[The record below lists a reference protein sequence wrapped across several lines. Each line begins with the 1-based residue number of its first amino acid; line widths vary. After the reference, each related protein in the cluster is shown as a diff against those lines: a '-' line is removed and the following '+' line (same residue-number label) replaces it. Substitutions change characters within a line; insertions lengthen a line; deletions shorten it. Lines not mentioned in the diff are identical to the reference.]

1 VPKLLREKKKK
12 RQKFLQ
18 KITKNHMSGGRG
30 GARLFTARRGRC
42 SSSSVVLLAR
52 DVLAFAV
59 VFSLYAS
66 WRSSG
71 ASSNGARFFSSSS
84 SPASSSVEA
93 IDDDVVVRDFSAT
106 TGREQ
111 QRRYFDDDRGE
122 EEEEKEEGEE
132 RRRIGGHGNARLV
145 KEDEDRE
152 AFESSDEEPVDPSPP
167 LPPSPSLPPPPRAP
181 PPPSPLSPPPTKLPG
196 EEGKEEDKEDEE
208 YYYAN
213 KYTVL
218 PRPDQS
224 NIPLNAQE
232 VRSDTNHPQWMKDMW
247 AQQTKALT
255 EEAKKELERKIYEG
269 AIPPE
274 LSHAKPG
281 DVIFVTFATHSVR
294 DFAKNWVDA
303 ARRLK
308 LEPHFVGALDE
319 KMMKDLKD
327 WNVPTMLLTGNSVLA
342 NRGVQFIT
350 AGSAAF
356 KKMGTV
362 KTKFVQDLLDMNLN
376 PILSD
381 ADVVWMR
388 DPRGYFNKGTYGEAD
403 ILVST
408 DCIDVPGDKDDSNK
422 CAHVNFNTGI
432 LHIRATEAS
441 KNFLQQWKTKVATST
456 IAWMRDQP
464 AFNLLMHEGVS
475 GMHLENAI
483 KLKDP
488 ADRGKEGFRMVY
500 YAANATVK
508 LGVLP
513 NWLFGN
519 GHSYFVQWH
528 HKQFPEDGEPYAV
541 HTTYQYGDD
550 GQYAWGKRERMRQA
564 GIWTADDR
572 EYYEDA
578 NAKYLIVPDVF
589 AQVKHAN
596 GPGGTKMK
604 TVGYGKDDYRVA
616 IERHFAEDKVRR
628 ETVRNLLALGKLL
641 DRTVI
646 LPEPR
651 CYCDKIWN
659 NLNGCRA
666 PGAEKFVLPY
676 SCPMDHLYDLP
687 SWFRSGLKFREPG
700 FLADSR
706 VPDSV
711 RNDII
716 RVNVERRKNSALVL
730 EGDDDGRAEKME
742 TIKNSFD
749 IDEKE
754 EGSKSASSSS
764 SSSSSDVQ
772 LPFGFTA
779 AMAEEALKPFSS
791 HAVIEFDYLA
801 EEGAFCGFHSEEENH
816 LFDDSVRGALS
827 HYQYYCFTEPW
838 QAAGA
843 PRSGRHP
850 NEPYEPQVVKRH
862 CGEMDTAMR
871 FLGKIHLGVIEHVN
885 KNENP
890 LQCTCEFGFAPPT
903 PLNAVARGPA
913 CTHESHVSR

>member
-1 VPKLLREKKKK
+1 
-12 RQKFLQ
+12 
-18 KITKNHMSGGRG
+18 MSGGRG
-30 GARLFTARRGRC
+30 GVGVGGGRARGGVWSRR
-42 SSSSVVLLAR
+42 A
-52 DVLAFAV
+52 AV
-59 VFSLYAS
+59 
-66 WRSSG
+66 
-71 ASSNGARFFSSSS
+71 
-84 SPASSSVEA
+84 
-93 IDDDVVVRDFSAT
+93 VVVRDCVAFCAAFTLYAT
-106 TGREQ
+106 WRSGLHHHHHHHHHHRNDNAHLHPHRFVKGGDRSQTTRETTHHRHHHL
-111 QRRYFDDDRGE
+111 QRRE
-122 EEEEKEEGEE
+122 EEEEEEEE
-132 RRRIGGHGNARLV
+132 RRRTTGGYGNKRLV
-145 KEDEDRE
+145 DEEDDAE

-167 LPPSPSLPPPPRAP
+167 VPPEPTMPPPPPTPPPSPS
-181 PPPSPLSPPPTKLPG
+181 PSPSPNEKFTI
-196 EEGKEEDKEDEE
+196 
-208 YYYAN
+208 
-213 KYTVL
+213 L

-247 AQQTKALT
+247 AQRTKALT

-281 DVIFVTFATHSVR
+281 NTIFVTFATHSVK
-294 DFAKNWVDA
+294 DFAKNWVNA

-319 KMMKDLKD
+319 KMLKDLKS
-327 WNVPTMLLTGNSVLA
+327 WNVPSMLLTGNSVLA
-342 NRGVQFIT
+342 NRGAHFIT

-388 DPRGYFNKGTYGEAD
+388 DPRKYFNKGTYGKAD

-408 DCIDVPGDKDDSNK
+408 DCIDVPGDKEDSNK

-432 LHIRATEAS
+432 LHIRATEES
-441 KNFLQQWKTKVATST
+441 KNFLQEWKTKVATST

-464 AFNLLMHEGVS
+464 AFNLLMHEGVR
-475 GMHLENAI
+475 GHALEDAI
-483 KLKDP
+483 KLKD
-488 ADRGKEGFRMVY
+488 ASDRGKEGMRMVY

-528 HKQFPEDGEPYAV
+528 HKKFPEDGEPYAV

-550 GQYAWGKRERMRQA
+550 GNYAWGKRERMRQA
-564 GIWTADDR
+564 GIWTTDDV
-572 EYYEDA
+572 EYYEDPH
-578 NAKYLIVPDVF
+578 AKYLVVPDVF
-589 AQVKHAN
+589 AQVKHSN
-596 GPGGTKMK
+596 GPDGMKMK

-628 ETVRNLLALGKLL
+628 ETVRNLLAIGRLL
-641 DRTVI
+641 NRTII

-676 SCPMDHLYDLP
+676 SCPMDHIYDLP
-687 SWFRSGLKFREPG
+687 SWFRNGLKFRRPG
-700 FLADSR
+700 FLADPR

-716 RVNVERRKNSALVL
+716 RVNVERRKNSALIL
-730 EGDDDGRAEKME
+730 EGDEDKEEVKK
-742 TIKNSFD
+742 TNSFD
-749 IDEKE
+749 IEEETEEKGG
-754 EGSKSASSSS
+754 GSTSSSS
-764 SSSSSDVQ
+764 SHLVGDVQ

-779 AMAEEALKPFSS
+779 EMAEEALKPFVS
-791 HAVIEFDYLA
+791 HAVLEFDYLA
-801 EEGAFCGFHSEEENH
+801 EEGAFCGFQTIDENKN
-816 LFDDSVRGALS
+816 FDQSVQTALS

-838 QAAGA
+838 IASDA

-862 CGEMDTAMR
+862 CGEMDTSMR
-871 FLGKIHLGVIEHVN
+871 ASGKVHLGLIEHIN
-885 KNENP
+885 KEEKP
-890 LQCTCEFGFAPPT
+890 LKCTCEFGFRTPT
-903 PLNAVARGPA
+903 PLETVASGGA
-913 CTHESHVSR
+913 CTHESHV